1 MGDLCHTCFG
11 FPKEPGEVFISKS
24 KMYEAKE
31 PKKQNVARKVCFSAS
46 LSFHSVGEPRKEEK
60 GQGDSGVGKK
70 YAFKME
76 QACTFFQS
84 LLKLSWQ
91 GPHRN
96 EDKKG
101 FFKG

>member
-1 MGDLCHTCFG
+1 VTYVTLVLG
-11 FPKEPGEVFISKS
+11 FLKNQVKS
-24 KMYEAKE
+24 SFLSLKCMKQKNQ
-31 PKKQNVARKVCFSAS
+31 KKQNVARKVCFSAS

-96 EDKKG
+96 EDKEG